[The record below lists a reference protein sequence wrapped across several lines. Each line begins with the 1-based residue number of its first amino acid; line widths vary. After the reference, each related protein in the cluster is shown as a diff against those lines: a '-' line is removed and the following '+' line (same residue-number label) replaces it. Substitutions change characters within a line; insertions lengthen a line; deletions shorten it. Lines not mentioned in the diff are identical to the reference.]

1 MSTLPQHIVE
11 RCKYIATPP
20 TPEVQIIA
28 KCREVVAKAKVLYPH
43 LAAALDKVQVRF
55 DLKGSA
61 AGQARGSA
69 YGTQASFKVRF
80 NRDMLKREAFDHVL
94 NSTVP
99 HEYAHIVCFMDRS
112 LGAGHDDGWARVCK
126 NLGGTGKRLHS
137 EDVIFGKGYTYE
149 FITDRGHKVRCNDRH
164 LKYIQTNG
172 FLSWKKGK
180 GTVTK
185 DMQYSIVGYQGRT
198 LDKPIIRNAKP
209 APATPVFATVA
220 QPVPTNETDDMKY
233 DDAFMPVP
241 EFDGETVP
249 TPTVDTHKFTV
260 PPIVPRT
267 VAPTVVAVAP
277 IVAPK
282 PDVVKID
289 TLPVHGESKAAASRR
304 IMATLHAQGKSYEE
318 IIAAMIAANGYN
330 RQLARATYKANHERA
345 GVPMPA

>member
-11 RCKYIATPP
+11 RCKFIVTEP

-43 LAAALDKVQVRF
+43 LATALDKVQVRF
-55 DLKGSA
+55 DLKGRA
-61 AGQARGSA
+61 AGQARGNGW
-69 YGTQASFKVRF
+69 GTKSNFWVRF
-80 NRDMLKREAFDHVL
+80 NRDMLKREAFDTIL
-94 NSTVP
+94 NDTVP
-99 HEYAHIVCFMDRS
+99 HEYAHIVCFMDRT
-112 LGAGHDDGWARVCK
+112 LGNNHDSGWARVCK
-126 NLGGTGKRLHS
+126 NLGGTGDRCHD
-137 EDVIFGKGYTYE
+137 EDVVHGKGYTYE
-149 FITDRGHKVRCNDRH
+149 FTTDRGHSVRIGDKHFRE
-164 LKYIQTNG
+164 LQTCG
-172 FLSWKKGK
+172 KLEWYGRKGK
-180 GTVTK
+180 ITK
-185 DMQYSIVGYQGRT
+185 DMQYNIVGYQGRT

-209 APATPVFATVA
+209 AASTPVFATVA
-220 QPVPTNETDDMKY
+220 QPVPINDTDDMKY

-260 PPIVPRT
+260 TPIVPRT

-277 IVAPK
+277 IVTPK
-282 PDVVKID
+282 PAVVKID
-289 TLPVHGESKAAASRR
+289 TLPVHGESKAATSRR